1 MDAAGAVR
9 GLVSC
14 NDSLGASG
22 DVAQR
27 RAMRPRMQSVDGR
40 SAPSRQRESHLRCP
54 AAASLPV

>member
-1 MDAAGAVR
+1 VR

-54 AAASLPV
+54 AAAALPV